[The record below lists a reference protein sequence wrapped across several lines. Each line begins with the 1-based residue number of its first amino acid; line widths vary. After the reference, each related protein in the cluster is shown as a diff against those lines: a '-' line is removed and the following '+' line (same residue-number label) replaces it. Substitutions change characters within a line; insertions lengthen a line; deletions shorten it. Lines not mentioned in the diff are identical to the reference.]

1 MKKHLN
7 NLTEKQT
14 NLFILVLESQ
24 GIKVDFIRNE
34 TNFDLLI
41 DEKDVD
47 SAIKAITKFHRENL
61 KIHDQNEIDL
71 FSMPLEKSVV
81 IFSVLVLTA
90 IYSGSVYA
98 GNQREIIMEY
108 GFSAFYILNGE
119 YYRIVTAL
127 MLHAGVEHLAG
138 NIAGLLTFGIPVCTM
153 AGSGAG
159 LLLLIVSGAAGNLV
173 NAYMYR
179 TAHLSIGAST
189 SVMGAAGI
197 LVAFQ
202 TIKKFKIFGITPR
215 IIIPLGAGAAL
226 LGMLSGGE
234 NTDISAHF
242 FGFIAGL
249 IFGLIF
255 SFLQKREAYSKN
267 ARQIDNYCLFFAL
280 AIIIISWLK
289 LF

>member
-1 MKKHLN
+1 MKTHLT

-34 TNFDLLI
+34 TDFDLLI

-47 SAIKAITKFHRENL
+47 SAINAITKFHRENL
-61 KIHDQNEIDL
+61 KLNDQNEMDL
-71 FSMPLEKSVV
+71 FSMPLEKSVM
-81 IFSVLVLTA
+81 IFAVLVLTA

-98 GNQREIIMEY
+98 DNQRKIIMEY
-108 GFSAFYILNGE
+108 GASALYILNGE

-202 TIKKFKIFGITPR
+202 TIKKFRISGITPR
-215 IIIPLGAGAAL
+215 IIIPIGAGAAL
-226 LGMLSGGE
+226 LGMLSGGK

-249 IFGLIF
+249 VLGLIF
-255 SFLQKREAYSKN
+255 SFLQKRKNYSKN
-267 ARQIDNYCLFFAL
+267 ARQIDNYCLFFTL

-289 LF
+289 LI

>member
-24 GIKVDFIRNE
+24 GIKVDFIRKE
-34 TNFDLLI
+34 TGFDLLI
-41 DEKDVD
+41 DETDVD

-61 KIHDQNEIDL
+61 KINDQKEMDL
-71 FSMPLEKSVV
+71 FSMPLEKSVM

-90 IYSGSVYA
+90 IYSGSVYS
-98 GNQREIIMEY
+98 GNERKIIMEY
-108 GFSAFYILNGE
+108 GSSALYILNGE

-159 LLLLIVSGAAGNLV
+159 LLLLIVSGSAGNFV
-173 NAYMYR
+173 NAFMYR

-202 TIKKFKIFGITPR
+202 TIKKFRISGVTPR

-226 LGMLSGGE
+226 LGMLSGGQ

-255 SFLQKREAYSKN
+255 SFFQKRDTYLKN
-267 ARQIDNYCLFFAL
+267 AHQIDNSCLYFAL

-289 LF
+289 LI